1 MVQKKLKNIKGLI
14 LAGGSGKRLAPLTSV
29 TNKHLLNVYD
39 KPMINY
45 PLSMMML
52 SGIKN
57 IGIVCNQHDKEKF
70 FKLFENGDKYG
81 LKITYIVQDRS
92 DGICGGIKAARNYI
106 NNSSLFLI
114 LGDNFFYGN
123 SLIARII
130 NEIKILKSCTIFSY
144 SVKNFKNYGIIE
156 YNKRNKIK
164 YIHEK
169 PKKKYS
175 GIGVTGMYLFNN
187 SILEKIN
194 KIKPSKRNELEIT
207 DLINLFVKE
216 GIKDVRLTRGVTW
229 FDTGSF
235 DDLLNASSF
244 IRIVEKK
251 QAQKIGCL
259 EETAYKVGLIS
270 LKEFKILIKKTINP
284 DLKNYL
290 KETLIRKFDE

>member
-1 MVQKKLKNIKGLI
+1 MVRKKNKSIKGLI
-14 LAGGSGKRLAPLTSV
+14 LAGGLGKRLTPLTNI

-52 SGIKN
+52 SRIKD
-57 IGIVCNQHDKEKF
+57 IGIVCNKNDKEKF
-70 FKLFENGDKYG
+70 FSLFDNGDKYG
-81 LKITYIVQDRS
+81 VNIKYIIQDKP
-92 DGICGGIKAARNYI
+92 DGICGGIKVAQDYI
-106 NNSSLFLI
+106 GNSSLFLI

-123 SLIARII
+123 NLIARII
-130 NEIKILKSCTIFSY
+130 NEIKILKNCTIFSY
-144 SVKNFKNYGIIE
+144 SVKDYKKYGIIE
-156 YNKRNKIK
+156 YDKKNNIK
-164 YIHEK
+164 HIHEK

-175 GIGVTGMYLFNN
+175 GVAVTGMYLFNN
-187 SILEKIN
+187 SILKKIN

-207 DLINLFVKE
+207 DLINLFIKK

-244 IRIVEKK
+244 IKIAEEK

-259 EETAYKVGLIS
+259 EETAYKVGLIN
-270 LKEFKILIKKTINP
+270 LKKFKNLIKKTINP

-290 KETLIRKFDE
+290 KEILRRKFDK